1 MFDKKTV
8 DYDPRKKVFWV
19 KVNSGQRYEKPD
31 IDSLTRELSSL
42 GVKWKLTRRAVK
54 QLGEFKTDK

>member
-8 DYDPRKKVFWV
+8 DYDPKKKVFWV
-19 KVNSGQRYEKPD
+19 KVNSGQRYEKKD
-31 IDSLTRELSSL
+31 IDSLTRELSGL

-54 QLGEFKTDK
+54 QLAEFKTDK